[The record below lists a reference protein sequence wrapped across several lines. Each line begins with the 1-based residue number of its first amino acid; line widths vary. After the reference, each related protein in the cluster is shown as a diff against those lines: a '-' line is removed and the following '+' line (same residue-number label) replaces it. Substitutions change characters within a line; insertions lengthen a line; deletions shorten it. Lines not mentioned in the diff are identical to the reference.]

1 MKKLIW
7 LWLGVIL
14 WANSGIIRA
23 NEKVVTIVNPV
34 RSRELWKDKSLTPVE
49 TQYGAIGKYNL
60 KATWLVQNDV
70 LGDKELVD
78 KLKSFDKNQELGI
91 FLEVTKNL
99 AYRSRVY
106 FEEQK
111 PWYDPSGVFLSG
123 YDLNDRK
130 KIIDRMIRDFE
141 NTFGY
146 RPKSVGAWWIDSYS
160 QQYLEN
166 EYKIKTFLICSDQ
179 KTTDSYGIWGQ
190 WWGVPYHPARDNIL
204 VPGESK
210 AVVIQWAQR
219 DLEKAYEGSGPK
231 VSNYSLQANDYL
243 SQNLDIKYFERLA
256 GEYLSV
262 EKLGQI
268 TVGLET
274 GMESV
279 GNEAEFE
286 KQLKWLK
293 DNQIRSATMSEFG
306 QMYPSKNPDKIILG
320 DWVLTPNYREN
331 VKLNE
336 KTIYQKNK
344 VFKDVYEKDTADF
357 LNRVYAPENLI
368 NKKLISSD
376 LLIKILLIIGGCIL
390 IIKLKLKW
398 WIIVAVGISIWML
411 IHMRYS
417 VINGEKMIGFLV
429 DNLRFVGINLSSGII
444 NTDLSNNI
452 AKSMLKIHL

>member
-1 MKKLIW
+1 
-7 LWLGVIL
+7 
-14 WANSGIIRA
+14 
-23 NEKVVTIVNPV
+23 
-34 RSRELWKDKSLTPVE
+34 
-49 TQYGAIGKYNL
+49 
-60 KATWLVQNDV
+60 
-70 LGDKELVD
+70 
-78 KLKSFDKNQELGI
+78 
-91 FLEVTKNL
+91 
-99 AYRSRVY
+99 
-106 FEEQK
+106 
-111 PWYDPSGVFLSG
+111 
-123 YDLNDRK
+123 
-130 KIIDRMIRDFE
+130 MIRDFE